1 MNGERS
7 ELMLNI
13 MITVGIIVGVIG
25 LTIIVPIISS
35 QITGGVNIS
44 SNANNHGEGSLFDF
58 ETARTVLGFVPTFV
72 GLGLMLGAVAPLYK
86 KGVQVKAAFGRGGSA
101 TSLNVQEIIMSV
113 VSIVVGVIGISIFAP
128 MVETLTSGALTPTA
142 AQCVTENV
150 TAVGGLTNLCTYTT
164 AKSVVGFIPT
174 FYAISLLVGAIGTI
188 AVQGKG
194 FYDRNRG

>member
-25 LTIIVPIISS
+25 LTIIAPIITAQTVTS
-35 QITGGVNIS
+35 G
-44 SNANNHGEGSLFDF
+44 GSLTGTDF
-58 ETARTVLGFVPTFV
+58 VTARQVLQFVPTFV

-86 KGVQVKAAFGRGGSA
+86 KGVQVKSAFGQGGSA

-113 VSIVVGVIGISIFAP
+113 ISIVVGVIGISIFAP
-128 MVETLTSGALTPTA
+128 MINTLTTTQLASTITGDPY
-142 AQCVTENV
+142 V
-150 TAVGGLTNLCTYTT
+150 TART
-164 AKSVVGFIPT
+164 VVGFIPT
-174 FYAISLLVGAIGTI
+174 FYAISLLVGAIATI

-194 FYDRNRG
+194 FYNRNRGM